1 MTPTLSFLIP
11 VFNVQDFLDE
21 CVASVLS
28 ATAPGDEI
36 ILLND
41 GSQDAS
47 GDMCDAWAL
56 HAPDRIRVIHQ
67 RNAGLATA
75 RNRAVAASHGDYLCF
90 LDSDD
95 VLCSDTLPAVRQL
108 LAQQCPDLLTC
119 DAILWREGHSSST
132 VRHSLPTD
140 ALTSGTNALRHTLQD
155 DFLSSCCRVYHRSLL
170 LEVGPDVFPAN
181 RYYEDNSVVPIL
193 VSNAQRVA
201 YLPKP
206 LFRYRIR
213 AGSITQSHTLQRCLD
228 QATSL
233 APPLNGIASLL
244 TDSHLREMANVLA
257 FAHVVTAIRHASA
270 IRNVTLRDFTA
281 IIEAGLRTLTLQGD
295 ALLEAVERSPR
306 SQALGKHARG
316 MVKHRL
322 RYAFL
327 RLLAAR
333 WKQFHARV
341 TRRTR

>member
-28 ATAPGDEI
+28 AASAGDEI

-47 GDMCDAWAL
+47 GDMCDTWAL
-56 HAPDRIRVIHQ
+56 RAPDRIRVIHQ
-67 RNAGLATA
+67 SNAGLAAT
-75 RNRAVAASHGDYLCF
+75 RNRAVAASTCDYICF

-95 VLCSDTLPAVRQL
+95 VLCSDTLPAVREL
-108 LAQQCPDLLTC
+108 LAQQHPDLLTC
-119 DAILWREGHSSST
+119 DAILWREGHSSCAIH
-132 VRHSLPTD
+132 HSLPTD
-140 ALTSGTNALRHTLQD
+140 SLTSGTDALRHTLQD
-155 DFLSSCCRVYHRSLL
+155 DFLSSCCRIYHRDLL
-170 LEVGPDVFPAN
+170 LEAGPDIFPAN
-181 RYYEDNSVVPIL
+181 RSYEDNSVVPML
-193 VSNAQRVA
+193 VSRARRVA

-213 AGSITQSHTLQRCLD
+213 AGSITQTHTLKRCLD

-233 APPLNGIASLL
+233 APPLTSIPPLL
-244 TDSHLREMANVLA
+244 TDPHLHEMANILA
-257 FAHVVTAIRHASA
+257 FSHVVTAVRHTSA
-270 IRNVTLRDFTA
+270 IPRVTLRDFTEV
-281 IIEAGLRTLTLQGD
+281 IEAGLRTLTLRGD

-306 SQALGKHARG
+306 RQVLGKHARG
-316 MVKHRL
+316 MVKHPL
-322 RYAFL
+322 RYALL

-333 WKQFHARV
+333 WKQFHARI
-341 TRRTR
+341 TQRTR